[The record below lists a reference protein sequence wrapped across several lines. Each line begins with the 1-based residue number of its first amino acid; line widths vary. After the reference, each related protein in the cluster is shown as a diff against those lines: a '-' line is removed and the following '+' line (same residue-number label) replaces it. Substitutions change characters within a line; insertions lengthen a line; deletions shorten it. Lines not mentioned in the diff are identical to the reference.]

1 MHIITRKR
9 LNDFALQYPEV
20 KTALQH
26 WYQVVKT
33 HNFNSFNE
41 LKTLFPHADQVG
53 KLTVFNI
60 AGNKVRLIAAIH
72 YNSHKIYIRQILTH
86 SEYDKNK
93 VQHDIET
100 LTGIKY
106 TSVIELR
113 TWARLNL

>member
-9 LNDFALQYPEV
+9 LNDFLMRYPET

-26 WYQVVKT
+26 WYKVIKST
-33 HNFNSFNE
+33 NFNSFNE
-41 LKTLFPHADQVG
+41 LKTLFPHADQVD

-72 YNSHKIYIRQILTH
+72 YNSHRVYIRNILTH

-93 VQHDIET
+93 WKE
-100 LTGIKY
+100 
-106 TSVIELR
+106 
-113 TWARLNL
+113 